1 MQRVIIVFYSR
12 HNEGLSS
19 KEWMIQNGKKKKSF
33 HYTPRGRRDIGQIGK
48 KLGTRVMVIF
58 SLHGNI

>member
-19 KEWMIQNGKKKKSF
+19 KEWMIQNGKTSF

-48 KLGTRVMVIF
+48 KLG
-58 SLHGNI
+58 LEAW